1 MSKWL
6 SLGEDP
12 SKGKEGQ
19 PGETES
25 TSETPQNCPL
35 KGKGCI
41 YVSFRMQVLV
51 NLTLNP
57 VVSPSCQSQLRLQS
71 QEAGET
77 Q

>member
-1 MSKWL
+1 MGKQL

-25 TSETPQNCPL
+25 ASEKPQNCPL

-41 YVSFRMQVLV
+41 YVSFSMQALV
-51 NLTLNP
+51 NSTLWCP
-57 VVSPSCQSQLRLQS
+57 QVASPS
-71 QEAGET
+71 
-77 Q
+77 